1 VIDFLLA
8 IIEMFLLALLD
19 EVQVLPNTL
28 SVVRE
33 AINTVFG
40 ITQIKIILSILAFF
54 LTMTGHFERVL

>member
-1 VIDFLLA
+1 
-8 IIEMFLLALLD
+8 MFLLALLD